1 MYDIIVLCDNQ
12 TLGLLLE
19 YIENEDW
26 SSYVERVEFISLQ
39 MTLKVRIKRRQFYIA
54 VAELLLLLLSF
65 I

>member
-39 MTLKVRIKRRQFYIA
+39 MTLKVRIKRQFYIA